1 MVLNEIGRYDYND
14 YVVIILESI
23 DNYDGYFHYW
33 VTLEGYGIINSV
45 YGVSERFTADTV
57 WEYVKDYI
65 DELIDDFNGV

>member
-14 YVVIILESI
+14 YVVIILESV

-33 VTLEGYGIINSV
+33 VTLEGYGTIDSV
-45 YGVSERFTADTV
+45 YGVSERLVADTV